1 MARKNRG
8 QVAVQV
14 ETTPLEAIFP
24 TEPAGFMVKED
35 LVAMKRRKPS
45 SHERDE
51 TGKVIRA
58 GRNLSGN
65 SPFRYKYYYLASFA
79 ANEAEWTAEY
89 KIALDAAPN
98 QVKLILRSMREAGN
112 TSPDNAAIGK
122 EIVDQAK
129 ANNLLVTKI
138 ESAVLFAYYRK
149 LMEGLGLRQA

>member
-1 MARKNRG
+1 MARKKRG
-8 QVAVQV
+8 QVAAQV
-14 ETTPLEAIFP
+14 ETPALETIFP
-24 TEPAGFMVKED
+24 TEPAGFVMKED

-45 SHERDE
+45 SNERDE
-51 TGKVIRA
+51 FGKVIRQ

-65 SPFRYKYYYLASFA
+65 LPFRYKYYYLAPFA
-79 ANEAEWTAEY
+79 ANEAAWTAEY

-98 QVKLILRSMREAGN
+98 QVKLILRAMREAGIN
-112 TSPDNAAIGK
+112 SAENAAIGK
-122 EIVDQAK
+122 EIVDTAK